1 MNSSRVALKYLL
13 PDMSLPQALVDVS
26 VSGITLDSRN
36 VAVGDLFLA
45 LQGTREHGVRYL
57 DQVLRAGAGAVL
69 VEQAD
74 GLPAALPENVLVVD
88 ALTAR
93 ASEIAAR
100 FYGLP
105 GQELHTIGVTGT
117 NGKTTCTQLLARLY
131 HALGERAAVM
141 GTMGYGVIGKP
152 LRDTGMTTPDAVSFQ
167 RILRELRDQHARHL
181 AVEISSHALA
191 QSRVAAV
198 PVQTAVFTNLT
209 RDHLD
214 FHQTMEAYGA
224 AKQALF
230 AQPGIKRGIINI
242 DDAFGREL
250 LKNLSG
256 VALISYGLAP
266 DAEVQA
272 SEIRY
277 QTQGLQAR
285 VSTPWG
291 AGELRSQLVG
301 EFNLNNLLA
310 VVAAACAEG
319 YSLEEVLA
327 AVPTLRPVCGRMELL
342 GADRDVQVV
351 VDYAHTPDALRALLQ
366 AARAHCGGQLWC
378 VFGCGGDRDKGKR
391 AEMAKVAEALADRC
405 VVTSDNPRT
414 EQPEQII
421 QDVMAGFA
429 DHAPVIQQ
437 ADRKAAIAL
446 AVAQAQK
453 GDWVLVAGKG
463 HEDYQIIGTRKL
475 PFSDQDEARKALALR
490 AGGAAC

>member
-1 MNSSRVALKYLL
+1 MTTPSVALKHLL
-13 PDMSLPQALVDVS
+13 PECALAPSLAEIS
-26 VSGITLDSRN
+26 VTGVTLDSREVN
-36 VAVGDLFLA
+36 SGYVFLA
-45 LQGTREHGVRYL
+45 MQGTREHGIRYL
-57 DQVLRAGAGAVL
+57 DQVLQAGAVAVL

-74 GLPAALPENVLVVD
+74 DLPAALPENAVVID
-88 ALTAR
+88 ALSAK

-141 GTMGYGVIGKP
+141 GTMGYGLIGKP

-167 RILRELRDQHARHL
+167 RILRDLRNQHARHL

-191 QSRVAAV
+191 QNRVAAV

-224 AKQALF
+224 AKRALF
-230 AQPGIKRGIINI
+230 SQLGIKRGIINI
-242 DDAFGREL
+242 DDTFGREM
-250 LKNLSG
+250 SS
-256 VALISYGLAP
+256 ALPGLTVITYGLAP
-266 DAEVQA
+266 DAQVRA

-277 QTQGLQAR
+277 ETRGLQAR
-285 VSTPWG
+285 VDTPWG

-301 EFNLNNLLA
+301 EFNLHNLLA
-310 VVAAACAEG
+310 VVATACAEG
-319 YSLEEVLA
+319 YSLQEVLA

-342 GADRDVQVV
+342 GADQSVQVV
-351 VDYAHTPDALRALLQ
+351 VDYAHTPDALRALLA
-366 AARAHCGGQLWC
+366 AARAHCAGKLWC

-391 AEMAKVAEALADRC
+391 ADMARIAEAMADQC

-414 EQPEQII
+414 ENPELII
-421 QDVMAGFA
+421 QDVMAGFNEP
-429 DHAPVIQQ
+429 DRVIQQ
-437 ADRKAAIAL
+437 VDRKAAIAT
-446 AVAQAQK
+446 AVAQAQA

-475 PFSDQDEARKALALR
+475 PFSDQEEARKALALR
-490 AGGAAC
+490 VGGAA